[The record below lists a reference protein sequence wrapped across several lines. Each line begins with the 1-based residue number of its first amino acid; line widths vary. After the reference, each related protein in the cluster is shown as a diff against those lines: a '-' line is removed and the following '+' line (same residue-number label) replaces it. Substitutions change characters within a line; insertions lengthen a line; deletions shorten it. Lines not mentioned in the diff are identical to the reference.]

1 MSGTARERRQRAGGE
16 RFEIRAVCGGLM
28 DVLAHQCAVVDDGGA
43 GHLEWVAVDGAQV
56 VAAECG
62 HEACPEHARAKELLC
77 ERYYQ

>member
-1 MSGTARERRQRAGGE
+1 
-16 RFEIRAVCGGLM
+16 M
-28 DVLAHQCAVVDDGGA
+28 DVLTEQCTVMDDGGA

-62 HEACPEHARAKELLC
+62 HEAGPEHARAKELLC